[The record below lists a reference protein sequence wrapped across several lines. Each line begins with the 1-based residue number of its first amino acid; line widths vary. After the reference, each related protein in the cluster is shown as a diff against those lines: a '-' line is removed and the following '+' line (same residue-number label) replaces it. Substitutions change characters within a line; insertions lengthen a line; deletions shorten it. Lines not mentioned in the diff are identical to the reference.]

1 MAYLLINIFSQKVA
15 FYSICSISTIRKWI
29 PENLLMTQI
38 RHYDVFGKLHK
49 TLDSLLHMI
58 RFLFLNNCL
67 NLDWTAICARTF
79 FVLSYLLCLSKKYLD
94 TFFFTN
100 VEFMPLNVA
109 IFNTDFPFCSIIFTN
124 LQFCS
129 VSASPKKV
137 RSNFLFWVCQ

>member
-1 MAYLLINIFSQKVA
+1 
-15 FYSICSISTIRKWI
+15 
-29 PENLLMTQI
+29 MTQI
-38 RHYDVFGKLHK
+38 WHYHAFGKLHK
-49 TLDSLLHMI
+49 TLDSLLHKQVI
-58 RFLFLNNCL
+58 RFFFLNNDL
-67 NLDWTAICARTF
+67 NLDCTAIYVRTF

-129 VSASPKKV
+129 VSTSPKKV
-137 RSNFLFWVCQ
+137 RSDLLF